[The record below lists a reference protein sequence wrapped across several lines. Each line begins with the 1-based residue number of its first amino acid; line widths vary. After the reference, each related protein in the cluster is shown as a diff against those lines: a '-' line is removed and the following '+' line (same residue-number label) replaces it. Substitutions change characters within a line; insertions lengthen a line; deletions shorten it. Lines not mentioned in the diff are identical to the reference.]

1 MKKDNSIIS
10 SSIKAMMIGC
20 ILILTAQLPGK
31 AQHNIIHNKRI
42 ASLQVVAG
50 TDWLSMPI
58 TQLGGNAI
66 NIDFDDMTHDYH
78 RYTYKITHCDAD
90 WQESEGIFDTDYL
103 QGFNGELTID
113 DNEQSFNTNHLY
125 THYHLTIPNE
135 NCRITMSG
143 NYKLT
148 VYDDNAEEGENT
160 MFTACF
166 MIVDPKIKV
175 DLAYSS
181 NTDIDNNRQH
191 QQVRMTADYR
201 NIHVTAPGEQ
211 IKTVVLQNGRWDNAA
226 VNAKP
231 DYLSAEQ
238 MSWIHNRQLIFK
250 GGNEYHKFETLATS
264 HATMGIDEISWDGEN
279 YHAHVFAD
287 VPRPNYLYDEDANG
301 AFYIR
306 NSDNIENENTCDY
319 MYVHFTLDSKQRY
332 PGDIYLNGEWTY
344 NRFLPEYKMEYN
356 EKKRR
361 YEAAIL
367 LKQGYYSYQYLM
379 ESSDATMKT
388 SPSEGNFYQTE
399 NKYQAL
405 VYYRGQGDRTDQ
417 LVGYQEIQLNPN
429 GH

>member
-10 SSIKAMMIGC
+10 SSFKAMMIGC

-166 MIVDPKIKV
+166 IIVDPKIKV

-250 GGNEYHKFETLATS
+250 GGNEYHKFEMLDLD
-264 HATMGIDEISWDGEN
+264 HPTMGIERISWDGKD
-279 YHAHVFAD
+279 YHAYVTPD
-287 VPRPNYLYDEDANG
+287 EPRPSYVYDESGQG

-306 NSDNIENENTCDY
+306 NSDNIGNNSQSDY
-319 MYVHFTLDSKQRY
+319 GIVHFTLKAPRQE
-332 PGDIYLNGEWTY
+332 GAVYLNGFWTQDS
-344 NRFLPEYKMEYN
+344 FTPEYQMEYD
-356 EKKRR
+356 ESSHCYHAQVK
-361 YEAAIL
+361 
-367 LKQGYYSYQYLM
+367 LKQGYYSYQYLVLR
-379 ESSDATMKT
+379 SDGSTRHVT
-388 SPSEGNFYQTE
+388 TDGDFYQTA
-399 NKYQAL
+399 NRYDAL
-405 VYYRGQGDRTDQ
+405 IYYRGTTDRSDQ
-417 LVGYQEIQLNPN
+417 LLGWKSIQ
-429 GH
+429 